1 MAAPSLARTEAQCA
15 MAAKLARRLR
25 ESRHELAT
33 AWVDAIVA
41 HDSSQPPRPPSSEM
55 VDDMPLLIDGIA
67 WHLEHPDERLG
78 VDSPVIRKAMQIGTL
93 RHAQGFTT
101 RDILEEY
108 ELLGHVLFDCLS
120 GVVEE
125 GDVDGN
131 PMLCGSLL
139 FHAIVVIE
147 ITTTTHYLGLAAK
160 RVAEREERLHAFNR
174 AVSHEIKNQLST
186 IANAGQMLIEAP
198 ELSRDEMQRFADII
212 TRNAHAMHATV
223 NNLLVLARVEDDP
236 DEHPRVPLRRA
247 VANVVEQIAPVAQ
260 AAHVDLRVDEQLPD
274 VEVDDAVVELSL
286 ANYVRNAITYADNEV
301 SRRVVAIHA
310 CVEQHEGSEPE
321 LVVNVADNGLG
332 VPVEKRAH
340 LFERFFRAHES
351 THKDGTGLGLSIV
364 QASVKAIGGR
374 AWAEFPEKGSR
385 FSFAVPLRRRPS
397 RRKSAGGRRVGSAPN
412 IGL

>member
-25 ESRHELAT
+25 ESRHQLAK
-33 AWVDAIVA
+33 AWVDAIMA
-41 HDSSQPPRPPSSEM
+41 HDSSQPPRPPSGEM
-55 VDDMPLLIDGIA
+55 VDDMPVLIDGIA

-78 VDSPVIRKAMQIGTL
+78 IDSPVIRKAMQIGTL
-93 RHAQGFTT
+93 RHVQGFTT

-108 ELLGHVLFDCLS
+108 ELLGHVLFDCLA
-120 GVVEE
+120 GVVDEE
-125 GDVDGN
+125 KVAGGN

-147 ITTTTHYLGLAAK
+147 ITTTTHYFELAAK

-174 AVSHEIKNQLST
+174 AVSHEIKNQLGT
-186 IANAGQMLIEAP
+186 IVNAGQMLIEAP
-198 ELSRDEMQRFADII
+198 ELSRDEIQRFANMI

-223 NNLLVLARVEDDP
+223 SNLLVLARVEDDP
-236 DEHPRVPLRRA
+236 EAHPRVPLRRA
-247 VANVVEQIAPVAQ
+247 VSNVIEQVAPVAQ

-286 ANYVRNAITYADNEV
+286 ANYVRNAITYADSEA
-301 SRRVVAIHA
+301 SRPFVAIHA
-310 CVEQHEGSEPE
+310 CVEKRDDEPE
-321 LVVNVADNGLG
+321 LVINVADNGLG
-332 VPVEKRAH
+332 VPVEKRDH

-374 AWAEFPEKGSR
+374 VWADFPEKGSR

-397 RRKSAGGRRVGSAPN
+397 RRKSVRRA
-412 IGL
+412 

>member
-15 MAAKLARRLR
+15 IAAKLARRLR
-25 ESRHELAT
+25 ESRHELAK
-33 AWVDAIVA
+33 AWVDSIMS
-41 HDSSQPPRPPSSEM
+41 HDASQPPRPPSGEM

-78 VDSPVIRKAMQIGTL
+78 IDSPVIQKAMQIGTL

-108 ELLGHVLFDCLS
+108 ELLGHVLFDCLA

-125 GDVDGN
+125 ANVDGGN

-147 ITTTTHYLGLAAK
+147 ITTTTHYFELAAK

-174 AVSHEIKNQLST
+174 AVSHEIKNRLGT
-186 IANAGQMLIEAP
+186 IVNAGQMLTEKP
-198 ELSRDEMQRFADII
+198 ELSGDELHQFADII
-212 TRNAHAMHATV
+212 ARNAHAMNATV
-223 NNLLVLARVEDDP
+223 NNLLVLARVEDNP

-247 VANVVEQIAPVAQ
+247 VENVVAQVAPVAQ
-260 AAHVDLRVDEQLPD
+260 AAHVDLRVDELLPD

-286 ANYVRNAITYADNEV
+286 ANYVRNAITYADSAA

-310 CVEQHEGSEPE
+310 CVEQHGTEPE
-321 LVVNVADNGLG
+321 LVINVADNGLG
-332 VPVEKRAH
+332 VPVEKRDH

-351 THKDGTGLGLSIV
+351 THKEGTGLGLSIV

-385 FSFAVPLRRRPS
+385 FSFAVPLTRRRS
-397 RRKSAGGRRVGSAPN
+397 RRKFVRGPEH
-412 IGL
+412 